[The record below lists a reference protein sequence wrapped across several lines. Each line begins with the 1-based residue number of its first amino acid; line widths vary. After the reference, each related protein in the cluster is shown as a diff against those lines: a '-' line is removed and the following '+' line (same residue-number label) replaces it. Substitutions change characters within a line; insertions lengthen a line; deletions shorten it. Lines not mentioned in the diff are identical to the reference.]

1 MEGGLALMED
11 RMREPVA
18 GLELDHMLVL
28 CSSWALRT
36 HIVMDLDP
44 CKHGGGLGTIRGR
57 VGRSRHNLVGGR

>member
-36 HIVMDLDP
+36 HIVMDL
-44 CKHGGGLGTIRGR
+44 
-57 VGRSRHNLVGGR
+57 